1 MEPKSPES
9 PETPDSPESPESADS
24 AVTTCYRHPKVES
37 HVRCIRCDR
46 YICPDCMREASVGH
60 QCVECVKEGA
70 RSVRQARTAFGGRI
84 TTAPLV
90 TYVLIGLNVLA
101 YLGEVL
107 RPALVDRFQML
118 GAGLAGPDGG
128 HYLWQDPY
136 PSSFHA
142 EGVVGGEWERLLTGA
157 FLHLPPTEGTFGI
170 LHIVMNMVSLWN
182 LGRVVEAQL
191 GRVRFLALYLLSALG
206 GSVLV
211 LLIAPDTPTV
221 GASGAIFGLGA
232 AYYVMARRLGAD
244 MRAVNRF
251 IAGLL
256 LWLLISA
263 GLTSWQ
269 GHLGGLLAGG
279 LVTLAYAYV
288 PRGPRRGLLQ
298 AAACVGLLALLLVL
312 TVGKVSGL
320 TG

>member
-1 MEPKSPES
+1 VEPE
-9 PETPDSPESPESADS
+9 S

-37 HVRCIRCDR
+37 HVRCTRCDR
-46 YICPDCMREASVGH
+46 YICPDCMREAAVGH
-60 QCVECVKEGA
+60 HCVECVKEGA
-70 RSVRQARTAFGGRI
+70 RSVRQARTVFGGRVSAL
-84 TTAPLV
+84 TAPVV
-90 TYVLIGLNVLA
+90 TYALIAINVLA
-101 YLGEVL
+101 YLGELV
-107 RPALVDRFQML
+107 RPAIVDRFEML

-128 HYLWQDPY
+128 HYVWQDTY
-136 PSSFHA
+136 PSGFHP
-142 EGVVGGEWERLLTGA
+142 EGLVDGEWYRLLTGA

-182 LGRVVEAQL
+182 LGRVVEPQL
-191 GRVRFLALYLLSALG
+191 GRARYVALYLLSALG

-211 LLIAPDTPTV
+211 LLIAPDTPTL

-251 IAGLL
+251 TASLL

-279 LVTLAYAYV
+279 VVTLAFAYT
-288 PRGPRRGLLQ
+288 PRGPRRSLIQ
-298 AAACVGLLALLLVL
+298 AAACVGLLALLVVL
-312 TVGKVSGL
+312 TVGKVAALTSGAA
-320 TG
+320 

>member
-1 MEPKSPES
+1 M
-9 PETPDSPESPESADS
+9 ESAES
-24 AVTTCYRHPKVES
+24 EATVTTCYRHPRVES
-37 HVRCIRCDR
+37 HVRCTRCDR
-46 YICPDCMREASVGH
+46 YICPDCMREAAVGH

-70 RSVRQARTAFGGRI
+70 RSVRRPRTAFGGRI
-84 TTAPLV
+84 TAAPMV
-90 TYVLIGLNVLA
+90 TYVLIGLNLLA
-101 YLGEVL
+101 YLGELV
-107 RPALVDRFQML
+107 RPAIVDRFGML
-118 GAGLAGPDGG
+118 GAGLTGPDGG
-128 HYLWQDPY
+128 HYVWQQSY
-136 PSSFHA
+136 PAGFRP
-142 EGVVGGEWERLLTGA
+142 EGVVDGEWYRLLTGA

-191 GRVRFLALYLLSALG
+191 GRVRFVALYLLSALG

-211 LLIAPDTPTV
+211 LLTAPGTPTI

-244 MRAVNRF
+244 MGAVNRF

-269 GHLGGLLAGG
+269 GHLGGLLAGAV
-279 LVTLAYAYV
+279 VTLAYAYA
-288 PRGPRRGLLQ
+288 PRGPRRSLVHAGV
-298 AAACVGLLALLLVL
+298 CVGVLVLLAVL
-312 TVGKVSGL
+312 ALGKVTALNG
-320 TG
+320 